1 MTTLKITGM
10 TCQNCVKHVTQ
21 ALEAVPGVSAARVDL
36 AAGRAEVEGTAAVDA
51 LVAAVEEEGYE
62 VQPVG

>member
-1 MTTLKITGM
+1 MVTLSVTGM

-21 ALEAVPGVSAARVDL
+21 ALAAVPGVEQVAVDLESGTARVQGNPD
-36 AAGRAEVEGTAAVDA
+36 AKA

-62 VQPVG
+62 AKIA